1 MKKTTLCCGLAA
13 AVLALASCSKNNG
26 TDYEGTNYIYLSTE
40 GNTTIFEADDTPLVV
55 DIELTKALEEDLTL
69 TFTTSDN
76 NDVVNLQ
83 DNPVTIKAGEKKASL
98 NIVSNLAGKLDETTS
113 YKLSL
118 DSSCKLPEGVAL
130 KSDFAFSVTPVV
142 TGTLT
147 EEQQAIVDAY
157 KVATDIDIS
166 KYLGF
171 VNVSTVYT
179 GSDLETGEPLEPET
193 ITGKSIIALS
203 DKSTLEAP
211 VLVITANPMGIQ
223 DKMYRS
229 LRAVTVESEFWLT
242 PAEDSGVEDFAT
254 LMNTITWNSESTE
267 NFSMSLDGITLAADK
282 SVSFVGD
289 GVDQYGDSINIV
301 PFGYSFSAYDR
312 ELAAIA
318 DGTLV
323 KGDEWY
329 TDATAN
335 PAYHLNISD
344 ITEDMYELEGEGNW
358 IAPTATI
365 TAESLVFTFCADVY
379 GASDYFRVVAT
390 YTPNK

>member
-1 MKKTTLCCGLAA
+1 MLMESPYWSTPSPTKE
-13 AVLALASCSKNNG
+13 
-26 TDYEGTNYIYLSTE
+26 TDLS
-40 GNTTIFEADDTPLVV
+40 
-55 DIELTKALEEDLTL
+55 
-69 TFTTSDN
+69 
-76 NDVVNLQ
+76 
-83 DNPVTIKAGEKKASL
+83 
-98 NIVSNLAGKLDETTS
+98 
-113 YKLSL
+113 
-118 DSSCKLPEGVAL
+118 
-130 KSDFAFSVTPVV
+130 
-142 TGTLT
+142 
-147 EEQQAIVDAY
+147 
-157 KVATDIDIS
+157 
-166 KYLGF
+166 
-171 VNVSTVYT
+171 
-179 GSDLETGEPLEPET
+179 
-193 ITGKSIIALS
+193 
-203 DKSTLEAP
+203 
-211 VLVITANPMGIQ
+211 
-223 DKMYRS
+223 
-229 LRAVTVESEFWLT
+229 
-242 PAEDSGVEDFAT
+242 
-254 LMNTITWNSESTE
+254 
-267 NFSMSLDGITLAADK
+267 ADK

-344 ITEDMYELEGEGNW
+344 ITEDMYELEGDGNW